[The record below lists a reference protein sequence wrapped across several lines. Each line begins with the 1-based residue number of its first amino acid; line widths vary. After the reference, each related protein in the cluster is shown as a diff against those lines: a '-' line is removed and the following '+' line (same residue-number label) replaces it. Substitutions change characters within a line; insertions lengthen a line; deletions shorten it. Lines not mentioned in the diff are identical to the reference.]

1 MYETPYETPKTN
13 WTNADVV
20 SRLDFQRI
28 EKNIEYLKY
37 LVR

>member
-1 MYETPYETPKTN
+1 MEWETPKTD
-13 WTNADVV
+13 WTDSDLVT
-20 SRLDFQRI
+20 RLDFQRI